1 MEANKTPLLEVLNN
15 LASIHHELRNDQT
28 QLMDIDKLGR
38 LKLLAAQ
45 LYMEVDIELLSME
58 FPDLQEP
65 VAGLKEDVSFEAELD
80 SVSDVVIDLFVPEAE
95 NTNMELPFAEVAN
108 EIEVTEEVLASPE
121 AVIMEFDAAEE
132 IGIVEEVT
140 AVEEVKAVEEIKAVE
155 GVTAVEVIEIVE
167 QVESVT
173 AVEVIEIVEQV
184 ESIKAVESVVEVV
197 AVQEVPVIKE
207 TAVTNNDSASHS
219 DKANATHTVVG
230 IIGQFPLSRRFEFSN
245 ILFGGDMDN
254 MGLFVQEIIDAPDA
268 AARGD
273 VYERWFE
280 QKQWRRRDESA
291 SDMWRMIKRI
301 FTQ

>member
-65 VAGLKEDVSFEAELD
+65 VAGLKEDESFEAELD

-121 AVIMEFDAAEE
+121 AVIMEFEAVEE

-155 GVTAVEVIEIVE
+155 GVTAVEEVG
-167 QVESVT
+167 SVT
-173 AVEVIEIVEQV
+173 AVEVIEIVEQI

-219 DKANATHTVVG
+219 DKANATHTVAG

>member
-15 LASIHHELRNDQT
+15 LASIHHEVRNDQT
-28 QLMDIDKLGR
+28 QLLDIEKLGK

-58 FPDLQEP
+58 FPELQVADSEIALETDSEIVLEMDSEMDSESSSGTLIDAVFEPASDL
-65 VAGLKEDVSFEAELD
+65 
-80 SVSDVVIDLFVPEAE
+80 VIDMFSPEVEIA
-95 NTNMELPFAEVAN
+95 NIALPFAEIA
-108 EIEVTEEVLASPE
+108 T
-121 AVIMEFDAAEE
+121 
-132 IGIVEEVT
+132 
-140 AVEEVKAVEEIKAVE
+140 
-155 GVTAVEVIEIVE
+155 EVIEEVQVVVPDPISVTVIEPVVIATPEPIVE
-167 QVESVT
+167 
-173 AVEVIEIVEQV
+173 AVLEPIEVPTPIPAPVIEPADTG
-184 ESIKAVESVVEVV
+184 SSVHSV
-197 AVQEVPVIKE
+197 A
-207 TAVTNNDSASHS
+207 
-219 DKANATHTVVG
+219 G

-254 MGLFVQEIIDAPDA
+254 MGLFVQEIIDAPTA

-273 VYERWFE
+273 VYDRWYE

>member
-65 VAGLKEDVSFEAELD
+65 VAGLKEDESFEAELD

-121 AVIMEFDAAEE
+121 AVIMEFDATEE

-140 AVEEVKAVEEIKAVE
+140 AVE
-155 GVTAVEVIEIVE
+155 GVTAVEEVG
-167 QVESVT
+167 SVT

-219 DKANATHTVVG
+219 DKANATHTVAE

>member
-15 LASIHHELRNDQT
+15 LASIHHEVRNDQT
-28 QLMDIDKLGR
+28 QLLDIEKLGK

-58 FPDLQEP
+58 FPELQVADSEIALEMDSEIVLETDSETVLEMDSEMDSESSSGTLIDAVFEPASDL
-65 VAGLKEDVSFEAELD
+65 
-80 SVSDVVIDLFVPEAE
+80 VIDMFAPEVEIA
-95 NTNMELPFAEVAN
+95 NNELPFAEIA
-108 EIEVTEEVLASPE
+108 T
-121 AVIMEFDAAEE
+121 
-132 IGIVEEVT
+132 
-140 AVEEVKAVEEIKAVE
+140 
-155 GVTAVEVIEIVE
+155 EVIEEVQVVVPDPIPVPVIEPVVIATPDPIVE
-167 QVESVT
+167 AVVEPIVE
-173 AVEVIEIVEQV
+173 AVQEIVVLEVIEEVQV
-184 ESIKAVESVVEVV
+184 VVPDPIP
-197 AVQEVPVIKE
+197 VPVIEPVDKGSS
-207 TAVTNNDSASHS
+207 VHS
-219 DKANATHTVVG
+219 VAG

-254 MGLFVQEIIDAPDA
+254 MGLFVQEIIDAPTA

-273 VYERWFE
+273 VYDRWYE

>member
-15 LASIHHELRNDQT
+15 LASIHHEVRNDQT
-28 QLMDIDKLGR
+28 QLLDIEKLGK

-58 FPDLQEP
+58 FPELQVADSEIVLEMDSEIVLETDSETVLEIDSEMDSESSSGTLIDAVFEPASDL
-65 VAGLKEDVSFEAELD
+65 
-80 SVSDVVIDLFVPEAE
+80 VIDMFAPEVEIA
-95 NTNMELPFAEVAN
+95 NNELPFS
-108 EIEVTEEVLASPE
+108 EIAT
-121 AVIMEFDAAEE
+121 
-132 IGIVEEVT
+132 
-140 AVEEVKAVEEIKAVE
+140 
-155 GVTAVEVIEIVE
+155 EVIEEV
-167 QVESVT
+167 QVVVPDPIP
-173 AVEVIEIVEQV
+173 APVIEPADTG
-184 ESIKAVESVVEVV
+184 SSVHSV
-197 AVQEVPVIKE
+197 A
-207 TAVTNNDSASHS
+207 
-219 DKANATHTVVG
+219 G

-254 MGLFVQEIIDAPDA
+254 MGLFVQEIIDAPTA

-273 VYERWFE
+273 VYDRWYE

>member
-1 MEANKTPLLEVLNN
+1 LPLPMEANKTPLLEVLNN

-65 VAGLKEDVSFEAELD
+65 VAGLKEDESFEAELD

-140 AVEEVKAVEEIKAVE
+140 AVE
-155 GVTAVEVIEIVE
+155 GVTAVEE
-167 QVESVT
+167 VESVT

-207 TAVTNNDSASHS
+207 TAVTNNDSASNS
-219 DKANATHTVVG
+219 DKSNATHTVAE

>member
-15 LASIHHELRNDQT
+15 LASIHHEVRNDQT
-28 QLMDIDKLGR
+28 QLLDIEKLGK

-58 FPDLQEP
+58 FPELQVADSEIALEMDSEIVLETDSEIVLEMDSETVLEMDSEMDSESSSGTLIDAVFEPASDL
-65 VAGLKEDVSFEAELD
+65 
-80 SVSDVVIDLFVPEAE
+80 VIDMFAPEVEIA
-95 NTNMELPFAEVAN
+95 NNELPFAEIA
-108 EIEVTEEVLASPE
+108 T
-121 AVIMEFDAAEE
+121 
-132 IGIVEEVT
+132 
-140 AVEEVKAVEEIKAVE
+140 
-155 GVTAVEVIEIVE
+155 EVIE
-167 QVESVT
+167 
-173 AVEVIEIVEQV
+173 EVQ
-184 ESIKAVESVVEVV
+184 V
-197 AVQEVPVIKE
+197 AVPDPIPVPVIE
-207 TAVTNNDSASHS
+207 PVVIATPDPIVEAVLEPIEVPTPIPAPVIEPADTGSSL
-219 DKANATHTVVG
+219 HTVAG

-254 MGLFVQEIIDAPDA
+254 MGLFVQEIIDAPTA

-273 VYERWFE
+273 VYDRWYE

>member
-65 VAGLKEDVSFEAELD
+65 VAGLKEDESFEAELD

-121 AVIMEFDAAEE
+121 AVIMEFEAVEE

-155 GVTAVEVIEIVE
+155 GVTAVEE
-167 QVESVT
+167 VESVT

-219 DKANATHTVVG
+219 DMANATHTVAG

>member
-15 LASIHHELRNDQT
+15 LASIHHEVRNDQT
-28 QLMDIDKLGR
+28 QLLDIEKLGK

-58 FPDLQEP
+58 FPELQETDP
-65 VAGLKEDVSFEAELD
+65 EL
-80 SVSDVVIDLFVPEAE
+80 SSDAPIYSDIEPTSDLVINMFVPEE
-95 NTNMELPFAEVAN
+95 EIVNIELPFAEIA
-108 EIEVTEEVLASPE
+108 
-121 AVIMEFDAAEE
+121 
-132 IGIVEEVT
+132 
-140 AVEEVKAVEEIKAVE
+140 
-155 GVTAVEVIEIVE
+155 IEII
-167 QVESVT
+167 VT
-173 AVEVIEIVEQV
+173 DEILAVQET
-184 ESIKAVESVVEVV
+184 VVEVV
-197 AVQEVPVIKE
+197 EQVQITLPEPVPAAAIEPVDKGS
-207 TAVTNNDSASHS
+207 SA
-219 DKANATHTVVG
+219 HTLAG

-254 MGLFVQEIIDAPDA
+254 MGLFVQEIIDAPNA

-273 VYERWFE
+273 VYDRWYE

>member
-15 LASIHHELRNDQT
+15 LASIHHEVRNDQT
-28 QLMDIDKLGR
+28 QLLDIEKLGK

-58 FPDLQEP
+58 FPELQVADSEVVLEMDSETVLETDSETVLEIDSEMDSESSSGTLIDAIFEPASDL
-65 VAGLKEDVSFEAELD
+65 
-80 SVSDVVIDLFVPEAE
+80 VIDMFAPEVEIA
-95 NTNMELPFAEVAN
+95 NNELPFAE
-108 EIEVTEEVLASPE
+108 I
-121 AVIMEFDAAEE
+121 AA
-132 IGIVEEVT
+132 
-140 AVEEVKAVEEIKAVE
+140 
-155 GVTAVEVIEIVE
+155 EVIEEVQVVVPDPIPAPVIEPVVIATPDPIVE
-167 QVESVT
+167 AVLEPIVE
-173 AVEVIEIVEQV
+173 AVQEIVVLEVIE
-184 ESIKAVESVVEVV
+184 EVQV
-197 AVQEVPVIKE
+197 AVPDPIPVPVIE
-207 TAVTNNDSASHS
+207 PV
-219 DKANATHTVVG
+219 DKGSSIHTVAG

-254 MGLFVQEIIDAPDA
+254 MGLFVQEIIDAPTA

-273 VYERWFE
+273 VYDRWYE

>member
-15 LASIHHELRNDQT
+15 LASIHHEVRNDQT
-28 QLMDIDKLGR
+28 QLLDIEKLGK

-58 FPDLQEP
+58 FPELQET
-65 VAGLKEDVSFEAELD
+65 DSELT
-80 SVSDVVIDLFVPEAE
+80 SDASIDTIVESTSDLVIDMFVPEVEIA
-95 NTNMELPFAEVAN
+95 NIELPFAEIAT
-108 EIEVTEEVLASPE
+108 EVDVIDETLASPE
-121 AVIMEFDAAEE
+121 AVMAEIEIFEE
-132 IGIVEEVT
+132 IAAVQETVVLEV
-140 AVEEVKAVEEIKAVE
+140 
-155 GVTAVEVIEIVE
+155 VE
-167 QVESVT
+167 QVQI
-173 AVEVIEIVEQV
+173 ALPDPIP
-184 ESIKAVESVVEVV
+184 
-197 AVQEVPVIKE
+197 VPVIE
-207 TAVTNNDSASHS
+207 PNDRGSSA
-219 DKANATHTVVG
+219 HTLAG

-254 MGLFVQEIIDAPDA
+254 MGLFVQEIIDAPNA

-273 VYERWFE
+273 VYDRWYE

>member
-65 VAGLKEDVSFEAELD
+65 VAGLKEDESFEAELD

-121 AVIMEFDAAEE
+121 AVIMEFEAVEE

-155 GVTAVEVIEIVE
+155 GVTAVEEVG
-167 QVESVT
+167 SVT
-173 AVEVIEIVEQV
+173 AVEVIEIVEQIA
-184 ESIKAVESVVEVV
+184 SIKAVESVVEVV

-219 DKANATHTVVG
+219 DKANATHTVAG

>member
-15 LASIHHELRNDQT
+15 LASIHHEVRNDQT
-28 QLMDIDKLGR
+28 QLLDIETLGK

-58 FPDLQEP
+58 FPELQE
-65 VAGLKEDVSFEAELD
+65 ADSELT
-80 SVSDVVIDLFVPEAE
+80 SDTSSDTIVESTSDLLIDLFVPEVEIA
-95 NTNMELPFAEVAN
+95 NIELPFAEIAT
-108 EIEVTEEVLASPE
+108 EVDVIDETLASPE
-121 AVIMEFDAAEE
+121 AVMAEIEIFEE
-132 IGIVEEVT
+132 IAAVQETVVLEV
-140 AVEEVKAVEEIKAVE
+140 
-155 GVTAVEVIEIVE
+155 VE
-167 QVESVT
+167 QVQI
-173 AVEVIEIVEQV
+173 ALPDPIP
-184 ESIKAVESVVEVV
+184 
-197 AVQEVPVIKE
+197 VPVIE
-207 TAVTNNDSASHS
+207 PNDRGSSA
-219 DKANATHTVVG
+219 HTLAG

-254 MGLFVQEIIDAPDA
+254 MGLFVQEIIDAPNA

-273 VYERWFE
+273 VYDRWYE

>member
-15 LASIHHELRNDQT
+15 LASIHHEVRNDQT
-28 QLMDIDKLGR
+28 QLLDIEKLGK

-58 FPDLQEP
+58 FPELQET
-65 VAGLKEDVSFEAELD
+65 DSELT
-80 SVSDVVIDLFVPEAE
+80 SDTSSDTIVESTSDLLIDLFVPEVEIA
-95 NTNMELPFAEVAN
+95 NIELPFAEIA
-108 EIEVTEEVLASPE
+108 T
-121 AVIMEFDAAEE
+121 
-132 IGIVEEVT
+132 
-140 AVEEVKAVEEIKAVE
+140 
-155 GVTAVEVIEIVE
+155 EVIE
-167 QVESVT
+167 
-173 AVEVIEIVEQV
+173 EVQIALPDPIP
-184 ESIKAVESVVEVV
+184 
-197 AVQEVPVIKE
+197 VPVI
-207 TAVTNNDSASHS
+207 VPNDRGSSAQTL
-219 DKANATHTVVG
+219 AG

-254 MGLFVQEIIDAPDA
+254 MGLFVQEIIDAPNA

-273 VYERWFE
+273 VYDRWYE

>member
-15 LASIHHELRNDQT
+15 LASIHHEVRNDQT
-28 QLMDIDKLGR
+28 QLLDIEKLGK

-58 FPDLQEP
+58 FPELQVADSGIALEMDSELVLETESEIVLETDSEMDSEMDSESSSGTLIDAVFEPASDL
-65 VAGLKEDVSFEAELD
+65 
-80 SVSDVVIDLFVPEAE
+80 VIDMFAPEVEIA
-95 NTNMELPFAEVAN
+95 NIELPFAEIA
-108 EIEVTEEVLASPE
+108 T
-121 AVIMEFDAAEE
+121 
-132 IGIVEEVT
+132 
-140 AVEEVKAVEEIKAVE
+140 
-155 GVTAVEVIEIVE
+155 EVIEEVQVVVPDPIPVPVIEPVVIATPDPIVE
-167 QVESVT
+167 AVVAPIVE
-173 AVEVIEIVEQV
+173 AVQEIVVLEVIEEVQV
-184 ESIKAVESVVEVV
+184 VVPDPIP
-197 AVQEVPVIKE
+197 APVIE
-207 TAVTNNDSASHS
+207 PADTGSSVHS
-219 DKANATHTVVG
+219 VAG

-254 MGLFVQEIIDAPDA
+254 MGLFVQEIIDAPTA

-273 VYERWFE
+273 VYDRWYE

>member
-15 LASIHHELRNDQT
+15 LASIHHEVRNDQT
-28 QLMDIDKLGR
+28 QLLDIETLGK

-58 FPDLQEP
+58 FPELQET
-65 VAGLKEDVSFEAELD
+65 DSELT
-80 SVSDVVIDLFVPEAE
+80 SDTSSDTIVESSSDLLIDLFVPKVEIA
-95 NTNMELPFAEVAN
+95 NIELPFAEIAT
-108 EIEVTEEVLASPE
+108 EVDVIDETLASPE
-121 AVIMEFDAAEE
+121 AVMAEIEIFEE
-132 IGIVEEVT
+132 IAAVQETVVLEV
-140 AVEEVKAVEEIKAVE
+140 
-155 GVTAVEVIEIVE
+155 VE
-167 QVESVT
+167 QVQI
-173 AVEVIEIVEQV
+173 ALPDPIP
-184 ESIKAVESVVEVV
+184 
-197 AVQEVPVIKE
+197 VPVIE
-207 TAVTNNDSASHS
+207 PNDRGSSA
-219 DKANATHTVVG
+219 HTLAG

-254 MGLFVQEIIDAPDA
+254 MGLFVQEIIDAPNA

-273 VYERWFE
+273 VYDRWYE

>member
-15 LASIHHELRNDQT
+15 LASIHHEVRNDQT
-28 QLMDIDKLGR
+28 QLLDIEKLGK

-58 FPDLQEP
+58 FPELQVADSEIALETESEIVLEMDSEMDSESSSGTLIDAVFEPASDL
-65 VAGLKEDVSFEAELD
+65 
-80 SVSDVVIDLFVPEAE
+80 VIDMFAPEVEIA
-95 NTNMELPFAEVAN
+95 NNELPFAE
-108 EIEVTEEVLASPE
+108 I
-121 AVIMEFDAAEE
+121 AA
-132 IGIVEEVT
+132 
-140 AVEEVKAVEEIKAVE
+140 
-155 GVTAVEVIEIVE
+155 EVIEEVQVVVPDPIPAPVIEPVVIATPDPIVE
-167 QVESVT
+167 AVLEPIVE
-173 AVEVIEIVEQV
+173 AVQEIVVLEVIE
-184 ESIKAVESVVEVV
+184 EVQV
-197 AVQEVPVIKE
+197 AVPDPIPVPVIE
-207 TAVTNNDSASHS
+207 PV
-219 DKANATHTVVG
+219 DKGSSIHTVAG

-254 MGLFVQEIIDAPDA
+254 MGLFVQEIIDAPTA

-273 VYERWFE
+273 VYDRWYE

>member
-15 LASIHHELRNDQT
+15 LASIHHEVRNDQT
-28 QLMDIDKLGR
+28 QLLDIETLGK

-58 FPDLQEP
+58 FPELQET
-65 VAGLKEDVSFEAELD
+65 DSELT
-80 SVSDVVIDLFVPEAE
+80 SDTSSDTIVESSSDLLIDLFVPEVEIA
-95 NTNMELPFAEVAN
+95 NIELPFAEIAT
-108 EIEVTEEVLASPE
+108 EVDVIDETLASPE
-121 AVIMEFDAAEE
+121 AVMAEIEIFEE
-132 IGIVEEVT
+132 IAAVQETVVLEV
-140 AVEEVKAVEEIKAVE
+140 
-155 GVTAVEVIEIVE
+155 VE
-167 QVESVT
+167 QVQI
-173 AVEVIEIVEQV
+173 ALPDPIP
-184 ESIKAVESVVEVV
+184 
-197 AVQEVPVIKE
+197 VPVIE
-207 TAVTNNDSASHS
+207 PNDRGSSA
-219 DKANATHTVVG
+219 HTLAG

-254 MGLFVQEIIDAPDA
+254 MGLFVQEIIDAPNA

-273 VYERWFE
+273 VYDRWYE